1 MSRPNV
7 PILLTDT
14 GAEQLGLVKDGIP
27 EREATATITTDAH
40 GVWAENI
47 TQHGAHIGGGLR
59 VDGPN
64 PGCKETP

>member
-1 MSRPNV
+1 MTRPNV
-7 PILLTDT
+7 PILLTDI

-27 EREATATITTDAH
+27 DRAAIATIATDDR

-47 TQHGAHIGGGLR
+47 TQNGENIGGGLR